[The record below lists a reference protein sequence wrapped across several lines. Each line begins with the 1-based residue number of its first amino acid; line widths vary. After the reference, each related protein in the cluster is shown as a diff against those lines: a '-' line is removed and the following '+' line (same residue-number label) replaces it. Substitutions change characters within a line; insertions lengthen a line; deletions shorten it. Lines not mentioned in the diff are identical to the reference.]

1 MKKKVSNCSCLSG
14 MVFKTIGG
22 HQQGEG
28 MVWGFLAST
37 QHKSVNR
44 NLVLLSLMVSRGILW
59 HLMPLCS
66 KQLLDFAGTQKVFYL
81 ILIPVGGL
89 A

>member
-1 MKKKVSNCSCLSG
+1 
-14 MVFKTIGG
+14 MVVKTIGG

-28 MVWGFLAST
+28 MVWGFLALT

-59 HLMPLCS
+59 HLTLLWS
-66 KQLLDFAGTQKVFYL
+66 KQLLDFAGNHKLFYL
-81 ILIPVGGL
+81 ILLIPVGGL